1 MIKSLDQT
9 ISKVEELLL
18 TKQRPD
24 GSWVGEVE
32 LNPGP
37 TAQALMLY
45 SALDLGEAPFRQKA
59 LNYILRTQNTDGGW
73 VPHFGAPSDIGLTLE
88 CYVAMR
94 LAGLSSEHDASL
106 KARDFIFKN
115 GNLVKANPWTKLYFG
130 ILGIVNWNLVPKI
143 PTEVLLVPQWTSLN
157 VSNFAYWVKVITLP
171 MILVHA
177 HGPYPAIPLA
187 VVLGQELRLDN
198 LKSLNPE
205 ANIGQEAIEGFFKK
219 LTSLKLPVIRE
230 KAIAAG
236 LKKVLEYVEDHGDIG
251 GNTCTAINLLVLLNK
266 IGKKQST
273 EFKNGLKVF
282 LTYAIETENEWRLQC
297 CQSHIWDTSFSL
309 HALQGLSQE
318 KLKAGKIFLL
328 ERQILNTAGPW
339 NYNVK
344 ARPGGWCFGNRH
356 DHFPVTDCTACS
368 LIALGA
374 DEPEYFKSASAQRAV
389 EWLLGMQSSTGGWA
403 AYEKC
408 ETPKWAENLF
418 SFKDMKS
425 SMVDSSKGDVSA
437 KVIEA
442 LALGRVHFPQVEVAL
457 NQARSY
463 LLKEKDERGLWKGN
477 YGINYIYGT
486 SFSARALRAIDQQ
499 AHPDWAPPIKDF
511 FLSKQNADGGW
522 GEVEESYRKKELAGK
537 GSSNPIQT
545 AWALMGLIASSEG
558 DKPSIKSVEQALKYL
573 GKTQQ
578 ADGSWEQTVYL
589 GTVFPEMV
597 YFRYEYYGIYFPL
610 MALKAAKKF
619 LKSQETIG

>member
-1 MIKSLDQT
+1 MSKSLDQM
-9 ISKVEELLL
+9 ISQVEELLV
-18 TKQRPD
+18 TKQKPD

-45 SALDLGEAPFRQKA
+45 SALNLGEPAFKQKA

-73 VPHFGAPSDIGLTLE
+73 VPHYGAPSEIGLTLE
-88 CYVAMR
+88 CYVGMR
-94 LAGLSSEHDASL
+94 LAGLTAEHDACV
-106 KARDFIFKN
+106 KAREFIFKN
-115 GNLVKANPWTKLYFG
+115 GNLQKANPWTKLYFG
-130 ILGIVNWNLVPKI
+130 ILGIVEWDLIPKI

-187 VVLGQELRLDN
+187 NELSRELKLN
-198 LKSLNPE
+198 KLKSLNPKLD
-205 ANIGQEAIEGFFKK
+205 IGQEAIEGFFKS
-219 LTSLKLPVIRE
+219 LTFVKLPVIRK
-230 KAIAAG
+230 KAIEAG
-236 LKKVLEYVEDHGDIG
+236 LKRVFEYVEEHGDIG

-266 IGKKQST
+266 LGRKDST

-282 LTYAIETENEWRLQC
+282 LTYAIETETEWRLQC
-297 CQSHIWDTSFSL
+297 CQSHIWDTAFSL
-309 HALQGLSQE
+309 YALQGSSQD
-318 KLKAGKIFLL
+318 KVQSGKNFLL
-328 ERQILNTAGPW
+328 ERQILNTDGPW
-339 NYNVK
+339 SYNVK

-368 LIALGA
+368 VIALGG
-374 DEPEYFKSASAQRAV
+374 DDPEYFKSTSAQRAV
-389 EWLLGMQSSTGGWA
+389 EWLMGMQSSAGGWA

-408 ETPKWAENLF
+408 ESPKWAENLF

-442 LALGRVHFPQVEVAL
+442 LALSRTQFPEVEPAL
-457 NQARSY
+457 QKARTF
-463 LLKEKDERGLWKGN
+463 LLKEKDDRGLWKGN

-486 SFSARALRAIDQQ
+486 SFSARALRAIDQKTSS
-499 AHPDWAPPIKDF
+499 DWAPQIKSF

-522 GEVEESYRKKELAGK
+522 GEVEESYRKKELAGV
-537 GSSNPIQT
+537 GASNAIQT

-558 DKPSIKSVEQALKYL
+558 DKATVDSVKRAISYL
-573 GKTQQ
+573 STIQES
-578 ADGSWEQTVYL
+578 DGSWDQTDFV

-597 YFRYEYYGIYFPL
+597 YFRYEYYGMYFPL